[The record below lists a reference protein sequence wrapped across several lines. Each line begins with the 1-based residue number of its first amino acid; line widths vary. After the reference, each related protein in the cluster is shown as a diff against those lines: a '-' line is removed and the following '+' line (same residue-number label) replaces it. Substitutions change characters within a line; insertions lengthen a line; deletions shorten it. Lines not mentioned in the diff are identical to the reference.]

1 MKICFANVEAINK
14 AVPGTETIIGNYTY
28 MKGCLEMAIYYEVE
42 KNDRTEIYEAAEK
55 WKNECLLNNKSL
67 IWDGES
73 IWTETNLNRFKSIFV
88 ENPDVSGENFDDKFK
103 KQLDNE
109 SEDVHKFAIELMY
122 IYYLF
127 PYSGSISYKTK
138 MKKLELIASWKG
150 IDFDQS
156 LPVFEGLK
164 KGLGATGTFYNTSK
178 YFEVS
183 FLFLVAENL
192 KNQHLEKRENILND
206 ATSLKKFAEEIRK
219 SVGKKV
225 QMQHILL
232 HLLMPKKFERIASWG
247 HKNKII
253 NAYSYLLMDNSITD
267 SDKKLLII
275 REKLEEKYSNEN
287 TIIDFYK
294 TPIIAEGWMP
304 LIVPDV
310 PPVEVS
316 DAPSFWIFQLD
327 TKYYDVVNAIN
338 NLDTITWAVNQYQEQ
353 IKKGDKAYIWL
364 SGHGGGII
372 AVGTILCDPKIAKPD
387 FEDPYNRSEVLNKEP
402 FLAVDIQLHTKLI
415 DSKVE
420 RTLLLSDERTKRMEI
435 LTYPGAT
442 NFRVTK
448 EEDEVIKSIINGKYE
463 HIPATT
469 PPEVLGKDKKR
480 YWIYSP
486 GESSSM
492 WDEFYE
498 KGIMGLGWSELGN
511 LKQYPTKNAMKIK
524 MKEIFGKEYSYIND
538 GHATWQFANEME
550 IGDIVF
556 VKKGIKKIIGRGVVS
571 SEYSFDDSRKEYS
584 NIHKVVWTHKGEW
597 DHEGK
602 IVAKTLTDV
611 TPYTDYY
618 KKIEEMFIDVSGD
631 GVIPDIITPQYES
644 YNSENFLSEVYM
656 SKEKYNTL
664 NNLLIR
670 KKNLILLGAPG
681 VGKTFA
687 AERLAYSMMGEKDKS
702 RVLVVQFHQSYSYE
716 DFIMGYRPTEKG
728 FSLSKGPFY
737 QFCKEAEPDDRPYFF
752 IIDEINRGNL
762 SKVFGELLMLIE
774 NDKRGKELRL
784 LYSDEQFSVPEN
796 VYIIGMMNTADR
808 SLAMID
814 YALRRRFAFYE
825 FEPAFGSDGFKEY
838 QASFENVKFNRLIDT
853 VVAMNIVI
861 AEDDSLGSGFRIGHS
876 YFSSRLE
883 VDNEWLSE
891 IVEYELVPLIKEYWF
906 DELSKVE
913 HWMNKLRSAI
923 RD

>member
-1 MKICFANVEAINK
+1 
-14 AVPGTETIIGNYTY
+14 
-28 MKGCLEMAIYYEVE
+28 MAIYYELE
-42 KNDRTEIYEAAEK
+42 KNDRRAIYDAAEK
-55 WKNECLLNNKSL
+55 WRNECLLNDRSL
-67 IWDGES
+67 IWDGEV
-73 IWTETNLNRFKSIFV
+73 IWTDTNLNRFKSIFV
-88 ENPDVSGENFDDKFK
+88 KNPDVSGENFDDKLK
-103 KQLDNE
+103 KQLENE
-109 SEDVHKFAIELMY
+109 SEDVYKFAIELMF

-138 MKKLELIASWKG
+138 MKKLEMIASWKG

-156 LPVFEGLK
+156 LPVFDGLK

-178 YFEVS
+178 YIEIS
-183 FLFLVAENL
+183 FLFLVAENI
-192 KNQHLEKRENILND
+192 KNQPLEKRNNILND
-206 ATSLKKFAEEIRK
+206 ASDLKKFAEKIRE

-232 HLLMPKKFERIASWG
+232 HLLLPEKFERIASWG
-247 HKNKII
+247 HKNKIL
-253 NAYSYLLMDNSITD
+253 NAYSYLIMDNSITD
-267 SDKKLLII
+267 SDKKLFMI

-287 TIIDFYK
+287 EIIDFYK

-304 LIVPDV
+304 PIIPDV
-310 PPVEVS
+310 PPMEVI
-316 DAPSFWIFQLD
+316 DTPAFWIFQGNP
-327 TKYYDVVNAIN
+327 KYYEVNDAVN
-338 NLDTITWAVNQYQEQ
+338 ELDTITWAVNQYQKQ
-353 IKKGDKAYIWL
+353 IKERDKAYIWL
-364 SGHGGGII
+364 SGPGGGIV
-372 AVGTILCDPKIAKPD
+372 AVGTILCDPKIVKPD
-387 FEDPYNRSEVLNKEP
+387 FEDPYNRSEALNKEP
-402 FLAVDIQLHTKLI
+402 YLAVDIQLHTKLT
-415 DSKVE
+415 DSIVE

-448 EEDEVIKSIINGKYE
+448 DEDEVIESIINGNYE

-469 PPEVLGKDKKR
+469 PPEVIGKNKTR
-480 YWIYSP
+480 YWLYAP
-486 GESSSM
+486 GEGSKM
-492 WDEFYE
+492 WEEFHG
-498 KGIMGLGWSELGN
+498 KGIMAIGYSELGD

-524 MKEIFGKEYSYIND
+524 MKEIFGKEYSYTND

-550 IGDIVF
+550 IGDIIF
-556 VKKGIKKIIGRGVVS
+556 VKKGTKKIIGRGVVS
-571 SEYSFDDSRKEYS
+571 SEYIFDDSRKEYS
-584 NIHKVVWTHKGEW
+584 HIHKVRWTHKGEW

-602 IVAKTLTDV
+602 IVTKTLTDV

-618 KKIEEMFIDVSGD
+618 KKIEGNFIEGSSGGLPPDVLL
-631 GVIPDIITPQYES
+631 PQYES
-644 YNSENFLSEVYM
+644 YNAEKFLSEVYM
-656 SKEKYNTL
+656 SKEKYATL

-716 DFIMGYRPTEKG
+716 DFIMGYRPTEQG

-825 FEPAFGSDGFKEY
+825 FEPAFESEGFKKY
-838 QASFENVKFNRLIDT
+838 QTSIGNVKFNRLIET
-853 VVAMNIVI
+853 VVAMNTVI
-861 AEDDSLGSGFRIGHS
+861 AEDDSLGNGFRIGHS

-883 VDNEWLSE
+883 VDVEWLSE

-906 DELSKVE
+906 DEPSKVE
-913 HWMNKLRSAI
+913 HWINKLRSAV